1 MRHREKMMKGWGG
14 VWQSMSGRMEGFTDV
29 PAYLGCKSLMRCIE
43 GWMMGFTERVGES
56 KAERVHV
63 YLSLLS

>member
-1 MRHREKMMKGWGG
+1 MRKGWGG

-43 GWMMGFTERVGES
+43 GWMMGFTERERERVGES
-56 KAERVHV
+56 KAE
-63 YLSLLS
+63 